1 MPRLSAE
8 RSHAQRERI
17 VTAAVQ
23 VFAERGY
30 GPTTVDAVC
39 QACGL
44 SKGAVYTYVAS
55 KEELF
60 VAASEHVF
68 ARRYATLAGARD
80 AASSD
85 ESLDALLRAFAG
97 TLASGERAFLRLW
110 VEGFLLADA
119 IPALGPLKST
129 YHERFGD
136 LLVDVLQAA
145 QRDGTLDPSL
155 EARHAAD
162 ALMALADG
170 LLLHA
175 LVPGSGPD
183 PEQVERA
190 LTELF
195 TPWRRGSAA

>member
-1 MPRLSAE
+1 M
-8 RSHAQRERI
+8 
-17 VTAAVQ
+17 TAAVQ

-30 GPTTVDAVC
+30 GPTTIDAVC

-55 KEELF
+55 KEDLF

-85 ESLDALLRAFAG
+85 GSLDALLRAFAG
-97 TLASGERAFLRLW
+97 TLAHGERAFLRLW

-119 IPALGPLKST
+119 IPALGALKSA

-145 QRDGTLDPSL
+145 QRGGALDPTL

-175 LVPGSGPD
+175 LVPGSGPE

-195 TPWRRGSAA
+195 TPWRRGSSA